1 MSTTSKISDGIYQI
15 HPDGCDVM
23 AIRVRDGKMVDLA
36 EGSMLDTFRASS
48 NSRAE
53 WLTAEGTPVDWDT
66 QVALAEICDCHVDSI
81 QAYEVSQ

>member
-1 MSTTSKISDGIYQI
+1 MSNTTKISDGVYQI

-23 AIRVRDGKMVDLA
+23 AIRVRNGKMVDLA
-36 EGSMLDTFRASS
+36 EGCMLGTFQAC
-48 NSRAE
+48 NDQRAE

-81 QAYEVSQ
+81 HAAELSL